1 MKIADGIV
9 VFGAN
14 GSGKTTLGRELSK
27 ALGFKHIDVED
38 YYFDKSDIF
47 YRNPRVKDNVIRLM
61 LTDIEQYGSFVLSGV
76 TGDYGD
82 EILSKYKL
90 AVLLSAP
97 VDLRMERIRKRAVDK
112 HGKRALPNGDM
123 FEDRENFVKFAR
135 TRDLSAIDKWAD
147 TLLCPIIKIDSTK
160 PISEYLQIVINAYNA
175 LKV

>member
-1 MKIADGIV
+1 
-9 VFGAN
+9 
-14 GSGKTTLGRELSK
+14 
-27 ALGFKHIDVED
+27 
-38 YYFDKSDIF
+38 
-47 YRNPRVKDNVIRLM
+47 
-61 LTDIEQYGSFVLSGV
+61 VLSGV